1 MATPNRNPS
10 SPQASVQT
18 RHVAILIAILLTI
31 LVAILV
37 LLPLFILKSPNSSSE
52 TGESN
57 TLKSKDHT
65 DKGGSTRELIGGL
78 SVGSIIIIKGRVNR
92 NPKRFDIGL
101 MMRDGN
107 SIALNLSP
115 RFNWKG
121 DVNVFARNSL
131 LSGSWGVEER
141 QIKSFSFRPDDDF
154 QIRIS
159 CFVDAFHV
167 TVNNNDQLEYKYRV
181 GLNKITHV
189 KVSGDMTLVD
199 VSKN

>member
-1 MATPNRNPS
+1 MAVPNLNPS

-18 RHVAILIAILLTI
+18 RHVAILIAILVTV

-37 LLPLFILKSPNSSSE
+37 LLPLFILKSPDSSSE
-52 TGESN
+52 TAESN
-57 TLKSKDHT
+57 TLKSKDHK

-78 SVGSIIIIKGRVNR
+78 SVGSTIIIKGRVSR
-92 NPKRFDIGL
+92 NPKRFDIAL

-131 LSGSWGVEER
+131 LSGSWGMEER
-141 QIKSFSFRPDDDF
+141 QINSFSLDRTTTFRYASP
-154 QIRIS
+154 
-159 CFVDAFHV
+159 
-167 TVNNNDQLEYKYRV
+167 
-181 GLNKITHV
+181 
-189 KVSGDMTLVD
+189 VSLTL
-199 VSKN
+199 SM